1 VLRLRLGL
9 ILYARDTEA
18 LRILRLGRIG
28 LVSDI
33 TIGLRT
39 DMHAR
44 DGGSAGIAARACK
57 AGKRGLA
64 SYCLSLS
71 QLLEPP
77 VFSSF
82 SFLVL

>member
-1 VLRLRLGL
+1 V
-9 ILYARDTEA
+9 
-18 LRILRLGRIG
+18 
-28 LVSDI
+28 

-39 DMHAR
+39 NMHAR

-64 SYCLSLS
+64 LCCLSLS

>member
-1 VLRLRLGL
+1 VTIRLR
-9 ILYARDTEA
+9 TN
-18 LRILRLGRIG
+18 
-28 LVSDI
+28 
-33 TIGLRT
+33 
-39 DMHAR
+39 MHAR
-44 DGGSAGIAARACK
+44 DRGSTGIAARAYK

-64 SYCLSLS
+64 SYYLLLS

>member
-1 VLRLRLGL
+1 M
-9 ILYARDTEA
+9 
-18 LRILRLGRIG
+18 
-28 LVSDI
+28 

-39 DMHAR
+39 NIYAR
-44 DGGSAGIAARACK
+44 DGGSTGIAARAYK
-57 AGKRGLA
+57 ASKRGLVL
-64 SYCLSLS
+64 YYLSLS

>member
-1 VLRLRLGL
+1 M
-9 ILYARDTEA
+9 
-18 LRILRLGRIG
+18 
-28 LVSDI
+28 

-39 DMHAR
+39 NMHVYN
-44 DGGSAGIAARACK
+44 GGSTGITARAYK
-57 AGKRGLA
+57 AGKRGLV